1 LAFSGVISVALRAY
15 GGQNQSMSVGRSIL
29 LAASRSATLNDFAL
43 HSSFVKRAT
52 HRFMPGEHAEDALAA
67 AQQIT
72 ATGRGVVFTQLG
84 ESITRAEAAEN
95 VRDHYLWLFERIAEL
110 RLPAHVS
117 VKPTQ
122 LGLDLSMNQ
131 CERQLL
137 ELATKAEQTGSTLW
151 LDMEDS
157 AYVDRTLDLYRAIH
171 ERHPATGVAMQAYLR
186 RTPDDLSELMPSRPM
201 IRLVKGA
208 YDESARVAFAKK
220 SDTDR
225 AYYDLASGML
235 EAARTDAC
243 TPVFG
248 THDSVL
254 VSRIT
259 QRAKTLEVGT
269 NKYEIHML
277 YGIRELAQ
285 KTLASEGHTVKTL
298 ISYGSAWYRWYMRR
312 LAERPANV
320 WFVVRSLTA

>member
-1 LAFSGVISVALRAY
+1 
-15 GGQNQSMSVGRSIL
+15 MSVSRSIL
-29 LAASRSATLNDFAL
+29 LAASRNKTLNDFAL

-52 HRFMPGEHAEDALAA
+52 RRFMPGEHAEDALAA
-67 AQQIT
+67 AANIA
-72 ATGRGVVFTQLG
+72 ATGRGIIFTQLG
-84 ESITRAEAAEN
+84 EAITRAEAAEK
-95 VRDHYLWLFERIAEL
+95 VRDHYLWLFDRIAEQ

-122 LGLDLSMNQ
+122 LGLDLSIDQ

-137 ELATKAEQTGSTLW
+137 ELAAKAEQTRSTLW

-171 ERHPATGVAMQAYLR
+171 ERYPATGVAIQAYLR
-186 RTPDDLSELMPSRPM
+186 RTPNDLSTLMPSRPM

-208 YDESARVAFAKK
+208 YDEPARIAFEKK
-220 SDTDR
+220 SDTDK
-225 AYYDLASGML
+225 AYFDIASGML
-235 EAARTDAC
+235 EAASTGAC
-243 TPVFG
+243 TPIFG
-248 THDSVL
+248 THDLGL
-254 VSRIT
+254 VSRIAE
-259 QRAKTLEVGT
+259 RAKILGLGK

-277 YGIRELAQ
+277 YGIRDAAQ
-285 KTLASEGHTVKTL
+285 RTLVREGHTVKTL

-320 WFVVRSLTA
+320 LFVVRSLIA